1 VREITIGTAPACL
14 AIEPSTVRLS
24 AVSSVE
30 PSPAVRIVRCGGMS
44 IAVPRAEHAVATR
57 VATTA
62 VRLVHDWGLVNVAAV
77 LDRARALGPAPLT
90 DNAAWDVLVALP
102 RTHWLDREQHW
113 FAFTDASGRFEAVLD
128 KIFVIV
134 ERIRFDELRAAL
146 GRALIGARQAPA
158 AVLRR
163 CLVEL
168 GGCTIVPPTGR
179 SAPDK
184 LSASLVER
192 ARPDDPLVGPRQPR
206 ALTHPEATVVD
217 VLAQAGGEVDARTLR
232 LQARTAGV
240 ARTTVN
246 ELIKSSPLLAPIAT
260 AQVVPA
266 RLQRVRLIG
275 RGPRIAGAR

>member
-1 VREITIGTAPACL
+1 M
-14 AIEPSTVRLS
+14 RLS
-24 AVSSVE
+24 AVSSNG

-44 IAVPRAEHAVATR
+44 IAVPLAEHAVATLI
-57 VATTA
+57 ATTA
-62 VRLVHDWGLVNVAAV
+62 VRLVHDWGLVNVPAV

-90 DNAAWDVLVALP
+90 DNAAWDVLAALP

-113 FAFTDASGRFEAVLD
+113 FSFADANGRFEAALY
-128 KIFVIV
+128 KIFAIGD
-134 ERIRFDELRAAL
+134 RIRFDELRAAL

-168 GGCTIVPPTGR
+168 GGCTIAPPAGR
-179 SAPDK
+179 SVPDK

-192 ARPDDPLVGPRQPR
+192 RQDDRLDGLRPSL
-206 ALTHPEATVVD
+206 ALTHPEATLVD
-217 VLAQAGGEVDARTLR
+217 LLTEAGGELDARTLR
-232 LQARTAGV
+232 QHARDAGV

-246 ELIKSSPLLAPIAT
+246 ELIKSSPLLAPVAT
-260 AQVVPA
+260 ALTLPP

-275 RGPRIAGAR
+275 RGHPIAGAR